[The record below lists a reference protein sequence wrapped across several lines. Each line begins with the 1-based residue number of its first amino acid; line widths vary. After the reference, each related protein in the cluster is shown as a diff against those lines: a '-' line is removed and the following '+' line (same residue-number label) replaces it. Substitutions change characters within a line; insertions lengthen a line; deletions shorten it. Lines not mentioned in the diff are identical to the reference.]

1 MGFRVTPEDLH
12 TLASAY
18 SQHASDLEQT
28 HQQLVSKATGIESAW
43 QGGAADQ
50 HHQLMG
56 QYNSQLAQLKDTLH
70 QISANVHT
78 AADNYAQADS
88 AAQKGFTA

>member
-12 TLASAY
+12 TLGSHY

-28 HQQLVSKATGIESAW
+28 HQQLVSKATGIESVW
-43 QGGAADQ
+43 QGGAAEQ
-50 HHQLMG
+50 HHQLMQ

-70 QISANVHT
+70 QISQNVHT
-78 AADNYAQADS
+78 AADNYAHADES
-88 AAQKGFTA
+88 AHRGFMS